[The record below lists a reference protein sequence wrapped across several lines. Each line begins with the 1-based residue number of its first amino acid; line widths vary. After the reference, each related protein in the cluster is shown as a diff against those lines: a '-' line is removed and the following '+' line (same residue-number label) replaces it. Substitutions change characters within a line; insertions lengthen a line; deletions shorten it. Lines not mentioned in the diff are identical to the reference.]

1 MKTLKYLALALMA
14 IGFVSCEDNFNEEPF
29 TPDAEQEFVIKK
41 ITLNAQKGNDS
52 EDTRVYVGSA
62 NSTSGTIYYW
72 HETDKIGVFALNTGS
87 TMKNYEAKINELNQ
101 GNKNLARFSSYLN
114 YAPNNNENADLFIY
128 WPYNSSNVVSD
139 QSAAVTDYLKNTGV
153 QIRTV
158 SAQDQMVYG
167 TQLGSLDHPS
177 VNIAKYGAAYDM
189 TTCDKTGAGSFE
201 LKHQTAYLQFNAWG
215 VVGQAG
221 SNDYGNGDFEVTKM
235 TVRLGKVTGSV
246 DNGTLQNGS
255 TFTSVKI
262 AGNFTYNVPT
272 YNKGN
277 VKASDVKLFK
287 AGGDDFVSVTLAEP
301 QQLLNTTKVPVFA
314 VINAANITADN
325 VNAIEATITL
335 NRKNENGQVIGTY
348 TRTRYIS
355 LGGNV
360 IKGGD
365 FYNIS
370 YKVNDPTEQ
379 NVALDIEGNSNC
391 YIISYPGTYTFD
403 VSFPGNGQLPYETT
417 YSALGLPSSGKF
429 FTEATASNYEVDWL
443 WASGASF
450 DAAGGV
456 DGVVKVGMNAEL
468 GVLEV
473 KPQGSSELSGNLI
486 VALHRKNSTEI
497 IWTWHIWFCRPV
509 LQHYNFPNTRPSIPI
524 NNENWYMFDRNLGAE
539 TNELGEVPSYGLYYQ
554 VGRHV
559 PFNTPTG
566 NGAWPANVKTTYVN
580 TYFGQNW
587 NTGSMTFTQ
596 VYSKPMTLNVG
607 STTTLN
613 DLTNDQMKN
622 LNYTNDVATV
632 TRTVSSSGLKIGSST
647 TYNAYTYS
655 WVTSDN
661 PAADNSKTIFDPCP
675 LGYKLPTTREWDS
688 FKSSEWEAALP
699 PAICSGIFGYGAL
712 YSAGG
717 YTNDSRLNTSDKYGD
732 IAAIVNARQAAGDY
746 WTSTAEGR
754 SYSLKNYVGS
764 DNLTPMLT
772 SNFPSAGVI
781 VFGSGTQ
788 TVTVTRS
795 RSNGNK
801 YNYSPSY
808 GVVNFTMGASNV
820 GENFALWAAGRID
833 DIYRPMW
840 FGPQAGGDYNY
851 TSNGY
856 NETEYNVDVN
866 GDGRITTSANYSW
879 QCYVPWHSN
888 QSQHN
893 SPMGIT
899 PYKIGNIETAV
910 DKGNKV
916 VTTQAAAAPVRCIRE
931 YNSTA
936 TASN

>member
-1 MKTLKYLALALMA
+1 MTAGATLHRLVVAWAQRTFNHCEKMKTLKYLALALMA

-114 YAPNNNENADLFIY
+114 YKPNNNENADLFIY

-221 SNDYGNGDFEVTKM
+221 SNDYGKGDFEVAKM

-277 VKASDVKLFK
+277 VKASDVKLLS
-287 AGGDDFVSVTLAEP
+287 AGGDDFVTVTLAEP

-314 VINAANITADN
+314 VINAANISANN

-335 NRKNENGQVIGTY
+335 NRKNENGDVIGTY

-456 DGVVKVGMNAEL
+456 DGVVTVGMNAEL

-473 KPQGSSELSGNLI
+473 KPQGSSELSGNLV

-509 LQHYNFPNTRPSIPI
+509 LQNYNFPNTRPSIPI

-539 TNELGEVPSYGLYYQ
+539 TNELGEVTSYGLYYQ
-554 VGRHV
+554 LGRHV
-559 PFNTPTG
+559 PFITPKN
-566 NGAWPANVKTTYVN
+566 NGTWPSNAQTTYVN
-580 TYFGQNW
+580 SYFGQSW
-587 NTGSMTFTQ
+587 GVGSMTLAN
-596 VYSKPMTLNVG
+596 VYSKPMTMNTG
-607 STTTLN
+607 ST
-613 DLTNDQMKN
+613 
-622 LNYTNDVATV
+622 
-632 TRTVSSSGLKIGSST
+632 IGSSSSANV
-647 TYNAYTYS
+647 YKYA
-655 WVTSDN
+655 WVTSDE
-661 PAADNSKTIFDPCP
+661 PATDNSKTIFDPCP
-675 LGYKLPTTREWDS
+675 LGYKLPITREWDS
-688 FKSSEWEAALP
+688 FKNCEWEAAIP
-699 PAICSGIFGYGAL
+699 AAICSGVFGYGAL
-712 YSAGG
+712 YSTTP
-717 YTNDSRLNTSDKYGD
+717 YTNFNGRPSGSYQSVNMNSATNIEKYGD
-732 IAAIVNARQAAGDY
+732 VAATINARQAAGDY
-746 WTSTAEGR
+746 WTSTTEGR
-754 SYSLKNYVGS
+754 VYSITAYAGA
-764 DNLTPMLT
+764 DNLASTLTTNFPNTGVITPSSSSATT
-772 SNFPSAGVI
+772 SNI
-781 VFGSGTQ
+781 NT
-788 TVTVTRS
+788 
-795 RSNGNK
+795 
-801 YNYSPSY
+801 
-808 GVVNFTMGASNV
+808 
-820 GENFALWAAGRID
+820 NFALWAAGRLD
-833 DIYRPMW
+833 GSSYNQHW
-840 FGPQAGGDYNY
+840 FGPRPGGDYKY
-851 TSNGY
+851 S
-856 NETEYNVDVN
+856 
-866 GDGRITTSANYSW
+866 DGSYSW
-879 QCYVPWHSN
+879 ACYVPWFN
-888 QSQHN
+888 SQNVHN
-893 SPMGIT
+893 SPFGVS
-899 PYKIGNIETAV
+899 PYQFGDATATKAV
-910 DKGNKV
+910 
-916 VTTQAAAAPVRCIRE
+916 PVRCIRE

-936 TASN
+936 TE

>member
-1 MKTLKYLALALMA
+1 MTAGATLPRLVVAWAQRTFNHCEKMKTLKYLALALMS

-139 QSAAVTDYLKNTGV
+139 QSAAVTTYLKNTGV

-189 TTCDKTGAGSFE
+189 TTCDNTGAGSFE
-201 LKHQTAYLQFNAWG
+201 LKHQTAYLQFNAYG

-246 DNGTLQNGS
+246 NNGTLQNGS

-277 VKASDVKLFK
+277 VKASDVKLLK

-335 NRKNENGQVIGTY
+335 NRKNENGDVIGTY

-417 YSALGLPSSGKF
+417 YRALGLPSSGKF

-486 VALHRKNSTEI
+486 VALHEKNSTKI

-539 TNELGEVPSYGLYYQ
+539 TNELGQVTSYGLYYQ
-554 VGRHV
+554 LGRHV
-559 PFNTPTG
+559 PFITPKN
-566 NGAWPANVKTTYVN
+566 NGTWPSNAQTTYVN
-580 TYFGQNW
+580 SYFGQSW
-587 NTGSMTFTQ
+587 GVSTMTIANT
-596 VYSKPMTLNVG
+596 YANPMT
-607 STTTLN
+607 
-613 DLTNDQMKN
+613 M
-622 LNYTNDVATV
+622 NYGNTIGT
-632 TRTVSSSGLKIGSST
+632 SSSS
-647 TYNAYTYS
+647 NVYTYA
-655 WVTSDN
+655 WVTSDE
-661 PAADNSKTIFDPCP
+661 PATDNSKTIFDPCP
-675 LGYKLPTTREWDS
+675 LGYKLPITREWDS
-688 FKSSEWEAALP
+688 FKNSEWEAAAP
-699 PAICSGIFGYGAL
+699 AAICSGVFGYGAL
-712 YSAGG
+712 YSNTA
-717 YTNDSRLNTSDKYGD
+717 YTNHRDLDTDTYGD
-732 IAAIVNARQAAGDY
+732 VAAIINARQSAGDY
-746 WTSTAEGR
+746 WESETTGRTYTITAYAGT
-754 SYSLKNYVGS
+754 N
-764 DNLTPMLT
+764 NLTTPLKT
-772 SNFPSAGVI
+772 YFPNTGVI
-781 VFGSGTQ
+781 TA
-788 TVTVTRS
+788 S
-795 RSNGNK
+795 RSGGSWGSSGYTYSATSSNINT
-801 YNYSPSY
+801 NY
-808 GVVNFTMGASNV
+808 
-820 GENFALWAAGRID
+820 ALWAAGRVD
-833 DIYRPMW
+833 NGNYDKHW
-840 FGPQAGGDYNY
+840 FGPRGNGDYQY
-851 TSNGY
+851 KDSGAGL
-856 NETEYNVDVN
+856 D
-866 GDGRITTSANYSW
+866 W
-879 QCYVPWHSN
+879 KCYVPWYAN
-888 QSQHN
+888 QTVHN
-893 SPMGIT
+893 TPMGVGT
-899 PYKIGNIETAV
+899 YSIGGA
-910 DKGNKV
+910 DARK
-916 VTTQAAAAPVRCIRE
+916 AAPVRCIRE

-936 TASN
+936 TE

>member
-1 MKTLKYLALALMA
+1 MTAGATPPRLVVAWAQRTFNHCEKMKTLKYLALALMA

-139 QSAAVTDYLKNTGV
+139 QSATVVNYLKSTGV

-189 TTCDKTGAGSFE
+189 TTCDNTGAGSFE

-277 VKASDVKLFK
+277 VKASDVKLLK

-403 VSFPGNGQLPYETT
+403 VSFPGNGQLPANAEF
-417 YSALGLPSSGKF
+417 SNLGLPSSGKF

-456 DGVVKVGMNAEL
+456 DGVVTVGMNAEL

-486 VALHRKNSTEI
+486 VALHKKNSTEI

-509 LQHYNFPNTRPSIPI
+509 LQNYNFPNTRESI
-524 NNENWYMFDRNLGAE
+524 NLDNENWHMFDRNLGAE
-539 TNELGEVPSYGLYYQ
+539 TNELGQVTSYGLYYQ
-554 VGRHV
+554 LGRHE
-559 PFNTPTG
+559 PFITPKN
-566 NGAWPANVKTTYVN
+566 NGTWPSNAQTTFVN
-580 TYFGQNW
+580 SYFGQSW
-587 NTGSMTFTQ
+587 GVGRLTLPNT
-596 VYSKPMTLNVG
+596 YSKPMTMNTG
-607 STTTLN
+607 STIGT
-613 DLTNDQMKN
+613 
-622 LNYTNDVATV
+622 
-632 TRTVSSSGLKIGSST
+632 SSSSNI
-647 TYNAYTYS
+647 YTYA
-655 WVTSDN
+655 WVAN
-661 PAADNSKTIFDPCP
+661 EQPATQNSKTLLDPCP
-675 LGYKLPTTREWDS
+675 LGYKLPTTREWDNLKNNE
-688 FKSSEWEAALP
+688 FEASHPVAKG
-699 PAICSGIFGYGAL
+699 SGVFGYGAP
-712 YSAGG
+712 YSTSS
-717 YTNDSRLNTSDKYGD
+717 YTNYKRGSTDMNSNANIEKYGNVADSLNTR
-732 IAAIVNARQAAGDY
+732 IATNN
-746 WTSTAEGR
+746 WF
-754 SYSLKNYVGS
+754 KS
-764 DNLTPMLT
+764 DNSGREYSIVKFVGADNLSTQLTTYFPNSGVLTPSNSSAT
-772 SNFPSAGVI
+772 S
-781 VFGSGTQ
+781 
-788 TVTVTRS
+788 
-795 RSNGNK
+795 SNIN
-801 YNYSPSY
+801 NHF
-808 GVVNFTMGASNV
+808 VV
-820 GENFALWAAGRID
+820 WAAGRLND
-833 DIYRPMW
+833 E
-840 FGPQAGGDYNY
+840 
-851 TSNGY
+851 
-856 NETEYNVDVN
+856 ETEYNYHWFGPKYK
-866 GDGRITTSANYSW
+866 GDFYYKDLSW
-879 QCYVPWHSN
+879 YCYMPWHST
-888 QSQHN
+888 SSPYGVTRDN
-893 SPMGIT
+893 SPLGVEIASGIGGASPT
-899 PYKIGNIETAV
+899 KAV
-910 DKGNKV
+910 
-916 VTTQAAAAPVRCIRE
+916 PVRCIRE

-936 TASN
+936 TE

>member
-1 MKTLKYLALALMA
+1 MA

-72 HETDKIGVFALNTGS
+72 HETDKIGIFALNTGS

-139 QSAAVTDYLKNTGV
+139 QSATVVNYLKSTGV

-189 TTCDKTGAGSFE
+189 TTCDNTGAGSFE

-262 AGNFTYNVPT
+262 AGNFTYNVPN

-365 FYNIS
+365 YYNIS

-403 VSFPGNGQLPYETT
+403 VSFPGNGQLPYKTT
-417 YSALGLPSSGKF
+417 YNALGLPDGGKF

-456 DGVVKVGMNAEL
+456 DGVVTVGMNAEL

-473 KPQGSSELSGNLI
+473 KPQGSSELSGNLV

-509 LQHYNFPNTRPSIPI
+509 LQNYNFPNTRPTIPI

-539 TNELGEVPSYGLYYQ
+539 TNELGEVTSYGLYYQ
-554 VGRHV
+554 LGRHV
-559 PFNTPTG
+559 PFITPKN
-566 NGAWPANVKTTYVN
+566 NGTWPSNAQTTYVN
-580 TYFGQNW
+580 SYFGQSW
-587 NTGSMTFTQ
+587 GVGSMTLKN
-596 VYSKPMTLNVG
+596 VYSKPMT
-607 STTTLN
+607 
-613 DLTNDQMKN
+613 M
-622 LNYTNDVATV
+622 NYSGTIGT
-632 TRTVSSSGLKIGSST
+632 SSSSNVYK
-647 TYNAYTYS
+647 YA
-655 WVTSDN
+655 WVTSDA
-661 PAADNSKTIFDPCP
+661 PATDNSKTILDPCP
-675 LGYKLPTTREWDS
+675 LGYKLPITREWDS
-688 FKSSEWEAALP
+688 FKNCEWEAASP
-699 PAICSGIFGYGAL
+699 AAICSGVFGYGAL
-712 YSAGG
+712 YSATP
-717 YTNDSRLNTSDKYGD
+717 YTNHRNLNTNTYGD
-732 IAAIVNARQAAGDY
+732 VAAIINARQAAGDY
-746 WTSTAEGR
+746 WTSTTEGR
-754 SYSLKNYVGS
+754 VYTITAYAGA
-764 DNLTPMLT
+764 DNLTSQLTTNFPNTGVITPSKDSATT
-772 SNFPSAGVI
+772 SNI
-781 VFGSGTQ
+781 NT
-788 TVTVTRS
+788 
-795 RSNGNK
+795 
-801 YNYSPSY
+801 
-808 GVVNFTMGASNV
+808 
-820 GENFALWAAGRID
+820 NFALWAAGRVD
-833 DIYRPMW
+833 NGNFDQHW
-840 FGPQAGGDYNY
+840 FGPLAGGYY
-851 TSNGY
+851 
-856 NETEYNVDVN
+856 EYKDSSVGLD
-866 GDGRITTSANYSW
+866 W
-879 QCYVPWHSN
+879 KCYVPWFN
-888 QSQHN
+888 SQTVHN
-893 SPMGIT
+893 SPIGVS
-899 PYKIGNIETAV
+899 PYNISDANST
-910 DKGNKV
+910 K
-916 VTTQAAAAPVRCIRE
+916 AAPVRCIRE

>member
-1 MKTLKYLALALMA
+1 MTAGATPPRLVVVWAQRTFNHCEKMKTLKYLALALMA

-139 QSAAVTDYLKNTGV
+139 QSAAVTNYLKNTGV

-189 TTCDKTGAGSFE
+189 TTCDNTGAGSFE

-277 VKASDVKLFK
+277 VKASDVKLLK

-403 VSFPGNGQLPYETT
+403 VSFPGNGQLPFNTT
-417 YSALGLPSSGKF
+417 YDALGLPESGKF

-456 DGVVKVGMNAEL
+456 DGVVTVGMNAEL

-473 KPQGSSELSGNLI
+473 KPQGSSELNGNLV

-509 LQHYNFPNTRPSIPI
+509 VQNYNFPNTRPTIPI

-539 TNELGEVPSYGLYYQ
+539 TNELGEVTSYGLYYQ
-554 VGRHV
+554 LGRHV
-559 PFNTPTG
+559 PFITPTK
-566 NGAWPANVKTTYVN
+566 NGTWPSNAQTTYVN
-580 TYFGQNW
+580 SYFGQSW
-587 NTGSMTFTQ
+587 GVGSMTLAN
-596 VYSKPMTLNVG
+596 VYSKPMTMNYG
-607 STTTLN
+607 STIGT
-613 DLTNDQMKN
+613 
-622 LNYTNDVATV
+622 
-632 TRTVSSSGLKIGSST
+632 SSGS
-647 TYNAYTYS
+647 NVYTYAWS
-655 WVTSDN
+655 TSDQ
-661 PAADNSKTIFDPCP
+661 PATDNSKTIFDPCP
-675 LGYKLPTTREWDS
+675 LGYKLPITREWDS
-688 FKSSEWEAALP
+688 FKNCEWEAAAP
-699 PAICSGIFGYGAL
+699 AAICSGVFGYGAL
-712 YSAGG
+712 YSSTP
-717 YTNDSRLNTSDKYGD
+717 YTNYKKAATNWWENSIDMDSDENIEKYGD
-732 IAAIVNARQAAGDY
+732 VAAIINARQSAGDY
-746 WTSTAEGR
+746 WESGSTGRTYTITAYAGTNSLTTPLKTYFPNTGKITPSSDSATSSNIGT
-754 SYSLKNYVGS
+754 NY
-764 DNLTPMLT
+764 
-772 SNFPSAGVI
+772 
-781 VFGSGTQ
+781 
-788 TVTVTRS
+788 
-795 RSNGNK
+795 
-801 YNYSPSY
+801 
-808 GVVNFTMGASNV
+808 
-820 GENFALWAAGRID
+820 ALWAAGRIKEGEDGKYGTAD
-833 DIYRPMW
+833 DSYDKDW
-840 FGPQAGGDYNY
+840 FGPKNGGDF
-851 TSNGY
+851 
-856 NETEYNVDVN
+856 V
-866 GDGRITTSANYSW
+866 YSSLSW
-879 QCYVPWHSN
+879 YCYVPWYGSRN
-888 QSQHN
+888 VHN
-893 SPMGIT
+893 SPMGT
-899 PYKIGNIETAV
+899 DPYSIGGAV
-910 DKGNKV
+910 TN
-916 VTTQAAAAPVRCIRE
+916 AAVPVRCIRE

>member
-1 MKTLKYLALALMA
+1 MTAGATPPRLVVAWAQRTFNHCEKMKTLKYLALALMA

-139 QSAAVTDYLKNTGV
+139 QSATVVNYLKSTGV

-189 TTCDKTGAGSFE
+189 TTCDNTGAGSFE

-277 VKASDVKLFK
+277 VKASDVKLLS

-365 FYNIS
+365 YYNIS

-456 DGVVKVGMNAEL
+456 DGVVTVGMDAEL

-473 KPQGSSELSGNLI
+473 KPQGSSELSGNLV

-509 LQHYNFPNTRPSIPI
+509 LQNYNFPNTRPTIPI

-539 TNELGEVPSYGLYYQ
+539 TNELGQVTSYGLYYQ
-554 VGRHV
+554 LGRHV
-559 PFNTPTG
+559 PFITPTK
-566 NGAWPANVKTTYVN
+566 NGTWPTNTKTTYVN
-580 TYFGQNW
+580 SYFGQNW
-587 NTGSMTFTQ
+587 GVSKMTIANT
-596 VYSKPMTLNVG
+596 YAKPMTMNAGITIG
-607 STTTLN
+607 ST
-613 DLTNDQMKN
+613 
-622 LNYTNDVATV
+622 
-632 TRTVSSSGLKIGSST
+632 SSANI
-647 TYNAYTYS
+647 YS
-655 WVTSDN
+655 FAWVTSDA
-661 PAADNSKTIFDPCP
+661 PATDNSKTILDPCP
-675 LGYKLPTTREWDS
+675 LGYKLPITREWDS
-688 FKSSEWEAALP
+688 FKNCEWEAAIP
-699 PAICSGIFGYGAL
+699 AAICSGVFGYGAL
-712 YSAGG
+712 YSATP
-717 YTNDSRLNTSDKYGD
+717 YTNFNGRLNNSYQSVNMNSATNIQKYGD
-732 IAAIVNARQAAGDY
+732 VAATINARQAAGDY
-746 WTSTAEGR
+746 WTSTTEGR
-754 SYSLKNYVGS
+754 VYSITAYAGA
-764 DNLTPMLT
+764 DNLTSTLT
-772 SNFPSAGVI
+772 TNFPNAGVI
-781 VFGSGTQ
+781 TVSSTNNDTYSATTSGINT
-788 TVTVTRS
+788 
-795 RSNGNK
+795 
-801 YNYSPSY
+801 NY
-808 GVVNFTMGASNV
+808 T
-820 GENFALWAAGRID
+820 LWAAGRLD
-833 DIYRPMW
+833 ENGEFKPHW
-840 FGPQAGGDYNY
+840 FGPRSGGDYVY
-851 TSNGY
+851 
-856 NETEYNVDVN
+856 
-866 GDGRITTSANYSW
+866 SAANW
-879 QCYVPWHSN
+879 ACYVPWFN
-888 QSQHN
+888 SQNVHN
-893 SPMGIT
+893 SPLGVGPAEFGSIDGAGAYT
-899 PYKIGNIETAV
+899 G
-910 DKGNKV
+910 
-916 VTTQAAAAPVRCIRE
+916 QAAPVRCIRE

>member
-1 MKTLKYLALALMA
+1 MQKMKTLKYLALALVA
-14 IGFVSCEDNFNEEPF
+14 VGLVSCENSFIEEPTI
-29 TPDAEQEFVIKK
+29 TPDAEQEIVVKK
-41 ITLNAQKGNDS
+41 ITLEAKKGN
-52 EDTRVYVGSA
+52 EDATRVYVGSA
-62 NSTSGTIYYW
+62 NQSGTIYYW
-72 HETDKIGVFALNTGS
+72 HETDKIGVFAMNTGS
-87 TMKNYEAKINELNQ
+87 TMKNYEAKINQLNE

-128 WPYNSSNVVSD
+128 WPYNSSNVVTD
-139 QSAAVTDYLKNTGV
+139 ANAAVATYLNKHGV
-153 QIRTV
+153 QIRTQ
-158 SAQDQMVYG
+158 SQQDQLVYG
-167 TQLGSLDHPS
+167 TEFGTMDHPS
-177 VNIAKYGAAYDM
+177 VNISKYGAAYDM
-189 TTCDKTGAGSFE
+189 TTCDNTGAGSFE
-201 LKHQTAYLQFNAWG
+201 LHHQTAYLQFNAWG
-215 VVGQAG
+215 VVGETG
-221 SNDYGNGDFEVTKM
+221 SSDYGNGEFEVAKM
-235 TVRLGKVTGSV
+235 VVRLGKISGSMS
-246 DNGTLQNGS
+246 NGTLAEDA

-272 YNKGN
+272 YNKGKVSYN
-277 VKASDVKLFK
+277 DVKLLSG
-287 AGGDDFVSVTLAEP
+287 GGDDVVSVTLAEP
-301 QQLLNTTKVPVFA
+301 QQLKDKNSKVPVFA
-314 VINAANITADN
+314 VINAANITASN
-325 VNAIEATITL
+325 VNAIEATVTL
-335 NRKNENGQVIGTY
+335 NKKNAEGVVIGTF

-355 LGGNV
+355 LGNNV

-370 YKVNDPTEQ
+370 YKVNDPTIQ
-379 NVALDIEGNSNC
+379 NVALDAEGNSNC

-429 FTEATASNYEVDWL
+429 FTTNYADYEIDWL

-456 DGVVKVGMNAEL
+456 DGVVTVGMDAERGEL
-468 GVLEV
+468 VV

-486 VALHRKNSTEI
+486 VALHKKNSTEI

-509 LQHYNFPNTRPSIPI
+509 LQNYNFPNTRPSIPI

-539 TNELGEVPSYGLYYQ
+539 TNELGEVTSYGLYYQ

-580 TYFGQNW
+580 SYFGQNW
-587 NTGSMTFTQ
+587 NSASMKFTE
-596 VYSKPMTLNVG
+596 VYSKPMTLNLG
-607 STTTLN
+607 DAASTTLSN
-613 DLTNDQMKN
+613 SEMQGLT
-622 LNYTNDVATV
+622 YTNNVATV
-632 TRTVSSSGLKIGSST
+632 TREVSNALKIGSRT
-647 TYNAYTYS
+647 TNNAYTYS

-661 PAADNSKTIFDPCP
+661 PAADNSKTILDPCP

-772 SNFPSAGVI
+772 SNFPNAGIIMV
-781 VFGSGTQ
+781 GGTQ
-788 TVTVTRS
+788 TITVNRTRQ
-795 RSNGNK
+795 GNR
-801 YNYSPSY
+801 YTY
-808 GVVNFTMGASNV
+808 TQTAGAVSAQATVDNV
-820 GENFALWAAGRID
+820 RENFALWAAGRID

-851 TSNGY
+851 SATY
-856 NETEYNVDVN
+856 NETEYNIDVN
-866 GDGRITTSANYSW
+866 GDGRITTNAKYNW

-888 QSQHN
+888 QSMHN
-893 SPMGIT
+893 SPLGIT
-899 PYKIGNIETAV
+899 PYNIGNIETAV
-910 DKGNKV
+910 DKTNKV

-931 YNSTA
+931 YNSTE
-936 TASN
+936 TAE

>member
-139 QSAAVTDYLKNTGV
+139 QSAAVTTYLKNTGV

-189 TTCDKTGAGSFE
+189 TTCDNTGAGSFE

-221 SNDYGNGDFEVTKM
+221 SNDYGNGDFEITKM
-235 TVRLGKVTGSV
+235 TVRLGKVNGSV
-246 DNGTLQNGS
+246 NNGTLQNGS

-277 VKASDVKLFK
+277 VKASDVKLLK

-335 NRKNENGQVIGTY
+335 NRKNENGDVIGTY

-429 FTEATASNYEVDWL
+429 FTEATVSNYEVDWL

-456 DGVVKVGMNAEL
+456 DGVVTVGMNAEL

-509 LQHYNFPNTRPSIPI
+509 LQHYTFPNTRPSIPI

-539 TNELGEVPSYGLYYQ
+539 TNELGEVTSYGLYYQ

-580 TYFGQNW
+580 SYFGQNW
-587 NTGSMTFTQ
+587 NSASMKFTE
-596 VYSKPMTLNVG
+596 VYSKPMTLNSG
-607 STTTLN
+607 DAASTTLS
-613 DLTNDQMKN
+613 DSEMQGLT
-622 LNYTNDVATV
+622 YTNNEATV
-632 TRTVSSSGLKIGSST
+632 TREVSNALKIGSSA

-655 WVTSDN
+655 WVTSDE
-661 PAADNSKTIFDPCP
+661 PATDNSKTILDPCP

-688 FKSSEWEAALP
+688 FKNSEWEAAIP
-699 PAICSGIFGYGAL
+699 AAICSGVFGYGAL
-712 YSAGG
+712 YSATP
-717 YTNDSRLNTSDKYGD
+717 YTNHRSLNTSTYGD
-732 IAAIVNARQAAGDY
+732 VAAIVNARQAAGDY
-746 WTSTAEGR
+746 WTSTTEGR

-772 SNFPSAGVI
+772 SNFPNAGIIMV
-781 VFGSGTQ
+781 GGTQ
-788 TVTVTRS
+788 TITVTR
-795 RSNGNK
+795 RRQGNR
-801 YNYSPSY
+801 YTYTQTAGAVSAQAT
-808 GVVNFTMGASNV
+808 VNNV
-820 GENFALWAAGRID
+820 EENFAIWAAGRID

-840 FGPQAGGDYNY
+840 FGPQGAGDYIY
-851 TSNGY
+851 SS
-856 NETEYNVDVN
+856 
-866 GDGRITTSANYSW
+866 GDYRW
-879 QCYVPWHSN
+879 QCYVPWYNN
-888 QSQHN
+888 QSLHN
-893 SPMGIT
+893 TPLGIT
-899 PYKIGNIETAV
+899 PYNIGNIETAV
-910 DKGNKV
+910 DKTNKV

-936 TASN
+936 TE

>member
-1 MKTLKYLALALMA
+1 MTAGATPPRLVVEWAQRTFNHCEKMKTLKYLALALMA

-139 QSAAVTDYLKNTGV
+139 QSAAVTTYLKNTGV

-189 TTCDKTGAGSFE
+189 TTCDNTGAGSFE

-277 VKASDVKLFK
+277 VKASDVKLLK

-335 NRKNENGQVIGTY
+335 NRKNANGQVIGTY

-417 YSALGLPSSGKF
+417 YSALGLPENGKF
-429 FTEATASNYEVDWL
+429 FTDPSNYEVDWL

-456 DGVVKVGMNAEL
+456 DGVVTVGMNAEL

-473 KPQGSSELSGNLI
+473 KPQGSSELSGNLV
-486 VALHRKNSTEI
+486 VALHRKNSTDI
-497 IWTWHIWFCRPV
+497 IWSWHIWFCKPV
-509 LQHYNFPNTRPSIPI
+509 VQHYNFPNTRPSIPI
-524 NNENWYMFDRNLGAE
+524 NNEDWYMLDRNIGAE
-539 TNELGEVPSYGLYYQ
+539 SAELGTTDSYGLYYQ
-554 VGRHV
+554 LGRRDPILH
-559 PFNTPTG
+559 PDKWASSYKNTAKFGT
-566 NGAWPANVKTTYVN
+566 NEAAWKSA
-580 TYFGQNW
+580 
-587 NTGSMTFTQ
+587 
-596 VYSKPMTLNVG
+596 
-607 STTTLN
+607 
-613 DLTNDQMKN
+613 
-622 LNYTNDVATV
+622 NYTYKQAATHPMH
-632 TRTVSSSGLKIGSST
+632 LT
-647 TYNAYTYS
+647 TNTSQDGGWYTYA
-655 WVTSDN
+655 WATSDQ
-661 PAADNSKTIFDPCP
+661 PATSNSKTLYDPCP
-675 LGYKLPTTREWDS
+675 LGYKLPITREWDNLKNNE
-688 FKSSEWEAALP
+688 FEYAV
-699 PAICSGIFGYGAL
+699 PASNCSGVFGY
-712 YSAGG
+712 SI
-717 YTNDSRLNTSDKYGD
+717 LNTVTPRNSS
-732 IAAIVNARQAAGDY
+732 
-746 WTSTAEGR
+746 TSTIDGVTVDPAGTFITRKNAGNYYMRNSNGER
-754 SYSLKNYVGS
+754 SYQTIDLAGS
-764 DNLTPMLT
+764 SSQTPIIT
-772 SNFPSAGVI
+772 NFPNTGVL
-781 VFGSGTQ
+781 TA
-788 TVTVTRS
+788 T
-795 RSNGNK
+795 
-801 YNYSPSY
+801 
-808 GVVNFTMGASNV
+808 GAEYYV
-820 GENFALWAAGRID
+820 GENFALWAAGRIEEATGT
-833 DIYRPMW
+833 YGPHW
-840 FGPQAGGDYNY
+840 FGPRADSDYAIRSNDNWVY
-851 TSNGY
+851 KSGWRVYAPYTVDISTSN
-856 NETEYNVDVN
+856 
-866 GDGRITTSANYSW
+866 
-879 QCYVPWHSN
+879 
-888 QSQHN
+888 
-893 SPMGIT
+893 
-899 PYKIGNIETAV
+899 IGAGPALIGEKAKNMY
-910 DKGNKV
+910 
-916 VTTQAAAAPVRCIRE
+916 AAPVRCIRE